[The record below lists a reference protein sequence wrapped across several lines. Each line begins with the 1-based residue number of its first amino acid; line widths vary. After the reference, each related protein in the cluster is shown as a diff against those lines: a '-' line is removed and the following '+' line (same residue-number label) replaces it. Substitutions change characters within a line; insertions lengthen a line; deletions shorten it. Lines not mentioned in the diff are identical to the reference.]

1 LQRTKNSAAKAVKKH
16 NYWKW
21 AFILL
26 LAIVLGSGLFVMQQ
40 VTAPN
45 QQAREITQKTSSHQ
59 QHATINVEMN
69 KQQLNTTIN
78 YYLKRQQKNKK
89 IKYQFYVDQA
99 AVLVGTTKLL
109 GQRVSFSLY
118 TQPTVTSQGNIL
130 LHAKSVAIGTLNA
143 PPKFIL
149 SYIQK
154 NYNLGKWV
162 TIDSKNETIRLNLR
176 QIKGFHGISVR
187 AQKIDLTQ
195 NQFKFK
201 VDVPFKQ

>member
-1 LQRTKNSAAKAVKKH
+1 MRRAKEPTKKVGRKY

-21 AFILL
+21 AFIGL
-26 LAIVLGSGLFVMQQ
+26 LAIILGSGLYLIQQ
-40 VTAPN
+40 ITAPN
-45 QQAREITQKTSSHQ
+45 QQEQAITQKISSLKQ
-59 QHATINVEMN
+59 QATINVEMN
-69 KQQLNTTIN
+69 KRQLNAAIN
-78 YYLKRQQKNKK
+78 YYLKRQQKHEK

-109 GQRVSFSLY
+109 GQSVSFSLY
-118 TQPTVTSQGNIL
+118 TEPTVTSQGNIL

-162 TIDSKNETIRLNLR
+162 TINSKQETIRLNLR

-187 AQKIDLTQ
+187 AQKIDLTK

-201 VDVPFKQ
+201 VDVPFKK